1 LYGFDKNDASIQFEV
16 SYMLE
21 DNLKIWRLIVHKL
34 PTYKKRKVHFI
45 NQASHNDWRIK
56 IYGISVSGKPL
67 VEELV
72 SNAVSHLLPKLP
84 ETAITDQRYGV
95 GFLIIHQGTMR
106 NWFLLDWWETED
118 IMHHLLFSSPLE
130 ESDAITAEP
139 DTSLIACV
147 HELRVINFES
157 EAWIKT
163 MLSNDK
169 NSDIKAYM
177 ALRFSEQ

>member
-1 LYGFDKNDASIQFEV
+1 VQ
-16 SYMLE
+16 
-21 DNLKIWRLIVHKL
+21 KL
-34 PTYKKRKVHFI
+34 PAYKKRKVHFI
-45 NQASHNDWRIK
+45 NQASHNNWRIK
-56 IYGISVSGKPL
+56 VYGISVSGEPL
-67 VEELV
+67 ADELV
-72 SNAVSHLLPKLP
+72 YNAVNNLLPNLP

-130 ESDAITAEP
+130 EPDSITAEP

-163 MLSNDK
+163 MLNEDR
-169 NSDIKAYM
+169 NSVPDAYLT
-177 ALRFSEQ
+177 LRLRD

>member
-1 LYGFDKNDASIQFEV
+1 MQ
-16 SYMLE
+16 
-21 DNLKIWRLIVHKL
+21 KL
-34 PTYKKRKVHFI
+34 PAYNKRKVRFI
-45 NQASHNDWRIK
+45 NLANHNDWRIK
-56 IYGISVSGKPL
+56 VYGISVSGQPL
-67 VEELV
+67 AEELIC
-72 SNAVSHLLPKLP
+72 NAINNLLPNLP
-84 ETAITDQRYGV
+84 ESAITDQRYGV

-130 ESDAITAEP
+130 DPEVITAEP

-163 MLSNDK
+163 MLDSDK
-169 NSDIKAYM
+169 MSDPDEYM
-177 ALRFSEQ
+177 ATRFSEY

>member
-1 LYGFDKNDASIQFEV
+1 MQ
-16 SYMLE
+16 
-21 DNLKIWRLIVHKL
+21 KL
-34 PTYKKRKVHFI
+34 PVYNKRKVHFI

-56 IYGISVSGKPL
+56 VYGISVSDAPL
-67 VEELV
+67 AEELV
-72 SNAVSHLLPKLP
+72 CNAINNLLPSLP
-84 ETAITDQRYGV
+84 KTAITDQRYGV

-106 NWFLLDWWETED
+106 NWFLLDWWESED

-130 ESDAITAEP
+130 EPNSITAEP

-163 MLSNDK
+163 MLNQDR
-169 NSDIKAYM
+169 NSDPDAY
-177 ALRFSEQ
+177 LRLRLSN